1 VSDRNYDFCDDP
13 LNELVAAD
21 ARVEELEDELAEA
34 QSKILCWISVEERL
48 PELDW
53 DDMSTQIL
61 VLTADRMTWIGRYEK
76 DEHGERWYVETTQ
89 PVVAW
94 MPIPEPPEVK

>member
-1 VSDRNYDFCDDP
+1 MGHMKDLDRRIRQGGDEAIAAVG
-13 LNELVAAD
+13 ELLP
-21 ARVEELEDELAEA
+21 R
-34 QSKILCWISVEERL
+34 WISVEERL

-94 MPIPEPPEVK
+94 MPLPEIPEVK